1 MRVLIV
7 GCGYVGQQVARRL
20 TSESCQVFGW
30 VASPDSARQVAEVG
44 AIPILGDA
52 ADPDTWLNGR
62 QGWDAVV
69 FTAST
74 SGGGVEQYRRIHREA
89 LALALRAA
97 DGCPFIY
104 TSSTS
109 VYGQTDGSWVDEASV
124 TEPVAATSRV
134 LLEAEHEVL
143 KASGVVL
150 RLSGIYGPGRAVYL
164 RKLREG
170 TAVLT
175 EGGTRWINQIHRD
188 DAAAAI
194 VWALQ
199 TGRRREIFNGTD
211 DEPVRLADL
220 YHWLCARTGLPL
232 PSHAPSLGTTK
243 RGVTNKR
250 VSNARIAAAGWRPGY
265 PTFREGY
272 ATLLEEG

>member
-20 TSESCQVFGW
+20 SSESCQVFGW
-30 VASPDSARQVAEVG
+30 VASPDSARDVAEVG
-44 AIPILGDA
+44 AIPMVGDA
-52 ADPDTWLNGR
+52 ADPQAWSGCSR
-62 QGWDAVV
+62 GWDAVV

-89 LALALRAA
+89 LALALRAS
-97 DGCPFIY
+97 DGRPFIY

-109 VYGQTDGSWVDEASV
+109 VYGQTDGSWVDEESV

-143 KASGVVL
+143 ASGGVVL

-164 RKLREG
+164 GKLMEG
-170 TAVLT
+170 TAALAD
-175 EGGTRWINQIHRD
+175 GGIRWVNQIHRD

-194 VWALQ
+194 VWAVQ
-199 TGRRREIFNGTD
+199 TGRSREIFNVTD

-220 YHWLCARTGLPL
+220 YHWLCVRTGLPF
-232 PSHAPSLGTTK
+232 PSIAPGPAAGR
-243 RGVTNKR
+243 RGLTNKR
-250 VSNARIAAAGWRPGY
+250 VSNARIGAAGWRPRH

-272 ATLLEEG
+272 ATLLGE